1 MKADIST
8 ADVYTDI
15 QGLTRLKNASR
26 DESPETLR
34 AVAKQFEALFLQ
46 MMLKN
51 MRDTSLGDG
60 IFDSDQGK
68 FYQEMFDKQIS
79 ITMSERQDLGIAEM
93 IVRQLSPYAISK
105 SSDGQSPVKES
116 GTAGNEPGFSSPA
129 EFVSSLRPVAEKAA
143 KKIGVD
149 PEVLL
154 AQAALETG
162 WGKGIINHPD
172 GRSSHNLFGIKASGD
187 WQGPRVL
194 SSTIEYENG
203 LANKRNETFRSYDS
217 YEDSFSDYVEF
228 LKAGPRYQQ
237 ALAQAGDSGYF
248 VTALQ
253 QAGYATDPDYAK
265 KINGILQQ
273 PVFTMNRGTVKE
285 S

>member
-8 ADVYTDI
+8 AGVYTDI

-34 AVAKQFEALFLQ
+34 AAAKQFEALFLQ

-60 IFDSDQGK
+60 IFDSDQSK

-79 ITMSERQDLGIAEM
+79 ITMSERQGLGIAEM
-93 IVRQLSPYAISK
+93 IVRQLSPHAIGK
-105 SSDGQSPVKES
+105 TIDDQNPVKES
-116 GTAGNEPGFSSPA
+116 GTAGNEPGFNSPA
-129 EFVSSLRPVAEKAA
+129 EFVSSLRPVAEKAG
-143 KKIGVD
+143 KRIGVD

-162 WGKGIINHPD
+162 WGKAVINHPD
-172 GRSSHNLFGIKASGD
+172 GRSSHNLFGIKANGD

-228 LKAGPRYQQ
+228 LQANPRYQQ
-237 ALAQAGDSGYF
+237 ALAQAGDSMNF
-248 VTALQ
+248 IASLE

-273 PVFTMNRGTVKE
+273 PEFTRNHDAVKA